1 MSSIIYDKSGFTV
14 TQYAGTVF
22 IRFHSELL
30 SAMPCD
36 KELTETELTDKLKE
50 YKAMQQRY
58 NDKEHSGLID
68 D

>member
-1 MSSIIYDKSGFTV
+1 MIIHDKSGFTV
-14 TQYAGTVF
+14 SQNNGTVF
-22 IRFHSELL
+22 IRFNSELL

-36 KELTETELTDKLKE
+36 RELTESELANKLKE
-50 YKAMQQRY
+50 YIAMQHRY